1 VGQQTVSCSVSET
14 WWIIALAAGGG
25 LITCSGVVLAAL
37 QIHWV
42 RTLFNRPET
51 PGFRRWLVRRATQ
64 TSGRVRTFVNTK
76 VLRQPGPQVTLP
88 AAAAVVAVAALN
100 ATVSAKYGK
109 LDSSLTPDEKID
121 MLDDRLRE
129 TVDRFEQNFT
139 TVRNDHRQLDNRIT
153 NSQRATSDRV
163 DQVQET
169 VVRNATGT
177 LRLSTWSVGLILL
190 GTALLTLAACLGATA
205 TVTC

>member
-1 VGQQTVSCSVSET
+1 
-14 WWIIALAAGGG
+14 
-25 LITCSGVVLAAL
+25 
-37 QIHWV
+37 
-42 RTLFNRPET
+42 
-51 PGFRRWLVRRATQ
+51 
-64 TSGRVRTFVNTK
+64 
-76 VLRQPGPQVTLP
+76 LP

-169 VVRNATGT
+169 VVRNGTGT
-177 LRLSTWSVGLILL
+177 LRLSAWSVGLILL